1 MTARGL
7 DHLVIGVRDLDR
19 AGALYERL
27 GFQVGRRNMHPWGT
41 ENRIVQFDGAFLELL
56 AIGEGKQMPP
66 HKPGHFSFG
75 AFMDASIKRRQ
86 GIAMC
91 VLESRDAQADLAA
104 FHDTGVSSFETFFFE
119 RKGVKPD
126 GSSMRV
132 AFTLA
137 FARDDMA
144 PECGFFTCQQHEPQN
159 FWNAAAQKHP
169 NGVTG
174 LAAVL
179 MVAENPS
186 DHHIFLSSF
195 TGERSLKSNSM
206 GITASLPRGRFDI
219 LTPQAASAMLGAP
232 ALLKVAKPRF
242 VGLAVTVRDMSNLR
256 AKLQANGVRH
266 HEIAGRVIV
275 PASSALGT
283 AIAFEA
289 PITAV

>member
-27 GFQVGRRNMHPWGT
+27 GFQVGKRNLHPWGT
-41 ENRIVQFDGAFLELL
+41 ENRIVQFPGAFLELL
-56 AIGEGKQMPP
+56 AVGEGKVMPP

-75 AFMDASIKRRQ
+75 AFMEASIKRRQ
-86 GIAMC
+86 GVAMC
-91 VLESRDAQADLAA
+91 VLESRDAQADLNA
-104 FHDTGVSSFETFFFE
+104 FHEAGISSFEPFFFE

-126 GSSMRV
+126 GSPMRV
-132 AFTLA
+132 AFTLS
-137 FARDDMA
+137 FARDEMA
-144 PECGFFTCQQHEPQN
+144 RECGFFTCQQHEPQN
-159 FWNAAAQKHP
+159 FWNASAQKHA

-195 TGERSLKSNSM
+195 TDQRSLKSNSM

-219 LTPQAASAMLGAP
+219 LTPQAAAAMLGAP
-232 ALLKVAKPRF
+232 KLLNVRKPRF
-242 VGLAVTVRDMSNLR
+242 AGFVVTVADLDALKSHLR
-256 AKLQANGVRH
+256 GQGVRFQ
-266 HEIAGRVIV
+266 EIAGRVIV
-275 PASSALGT
+275 PASAMLGT
-283 AIAFEA
+283 AIDFEQA
-289 PITAV
+289 VTAG